1 MVSHNRRDATIH
13 GGAQENKR
21 MLEPFAGT
29 GSVGD
34 VFRSRGWEVV
44 SLDRDMRADIQTDIM
59 DWDYRQFPP
68 GHFAFIWASPPCTEY
83 SRAKTKGVRK
93 IEEANAVTQRTLEI
107 IDYLS
112 PAHYAIENPQTGY
125 LKNQP
130 FMSNAGPFNDVDY
143 CKYGFPYRKRTRLW
157 NNISQWRPR
166 PLCFRD
172 CLFTNGTRHKHT
184 AQQGRHAS
192 AERYEEDVRFD
203 RTQLYRIP
211 SELLEEI
218 QDAMGGPLFHGRS
231 RDLAV

>member
-1 MVSHNRRDATIH
+1 MVR
-13 GGAQENKR
+13 GAQENKR
-21 MLEPFAGT
+21 MLELFAGT

-83 SRAKTKGVRK
+83 SRAKTKGVRR

-112 PAHYAIENPQTGY
+112 PAHYAIENPQAGY

-130 FMSNAGPFNDVDY
+130 FMSHAGPFNDVDY
-143 CKYGFPYRKRTRLW
+143 CKYSFPYRKRTRLW
-157 NNISQWRPR
+157 NNVSQCRPASVPQRLHVYEWNATQAHCSTRATCVCRELRRRRALR
-166 PLCFRD
+166 P
-172 CLFTNGTRHKHT
+172 
-184 AQQGRHAS
+184 HA
-192 AERYEEDVRFD
+192 
-203 RTQLYRIP
+203 TL
-211 SELLEEI
+211 
-218 QDAMGGPLFHGRS
+218 QDTF
-231 RDLAV
+231 